1 MTSRGTALGPYPS
14 SNSNTVAWAS
24 LGAGGALLGVSILFQ
39 LRAAGLRD
47 EVRTIET
54 DDDGVTAETTRAAAL
69 DKKRQ
74 ADTLST
80 VALSTGV
87 TGLIF
92 ATVGGVLLST
102 RAPESKSAFRFQ
114 VAPDGGQVVWRLRF

>member
-1 MTSRGTALGPYPS
+1 M
-14 SNSNTVAWAS
+14 
-24 LGAGGALLGVSILFQ
+24 SILFQ